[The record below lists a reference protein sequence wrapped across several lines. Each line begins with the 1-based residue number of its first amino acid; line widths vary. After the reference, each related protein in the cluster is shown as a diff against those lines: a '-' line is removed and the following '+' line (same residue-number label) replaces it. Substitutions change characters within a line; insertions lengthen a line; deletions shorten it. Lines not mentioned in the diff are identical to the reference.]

1 MQPVGPL
8 GERDPRR
15 LGGFEILGR
24 LGAGGQGVVYQ
35 GRSGGGTLVA
45 IKVLHEGLVS
55 GREDRSALAKE
66 LEVARRVAPFCT
78 AQIIA
83 ADLDG
88 DRPYVVSE
96 YVDGP
101 SLQQVVRSDGPRT
114 GNALHRL
121 SVATA
126 TALVAIHEAGIVHRD
141 FKPANVLIG
150 ADGPRVIDFGIARI
164 VEASTTVSGGLIGT
178 PAYMSPEQAAGRRVG
193 PPSDVFAWGAVM
205 AYAALGRPPFG
216 TGPLPAVIARITHAD
231 PDLGDLQGPM
241 RELILS
247 CLDKDPARRPTA
259 HALLMRL
266 IGASGRPALENG
278 PSEGSTP
285 RSPVPGGSATVS
297 SLPGGPAPVGS
308 RPGGEGPSTGTS
320 ASEMPRAETRRAQ
333 QPAAPPEPD
342 LSEPTRDPGPSR
354 YPSAPPDRLVA
365 ARPGRDFGMRR
376 WTWLAVAAGIVVVS
390 IVTSGFV
397 LLQNVRSDYYVGAE
411 DGKVVLYRG
420 TSQKVPGISLS
431 RKADQQPN
439 PPILL
444 ADLPQDLR
452 AQVAGT
458 YTVHGPSALDEL
470 RAQVCKYV
478 LTEEGGKVVIMKG
491 VGQPRCAA
499 RKIVNSDIPL
509 SGLSRPDA
517 AAVTNGSLA
526 FPGQQAAEAKLRE
539 LNDHLNA
546 CRTNPSG
553 QDCPNS

>member
-35 GRSGGGTLVA
+35 GRAGDGTLVA
-45 IKVLHEGLVS
+45 VKVLHDGLVS
-55 GREDRSALAKE
+55 GREDRGALAKE

-83 ADLDG
+83 ADLGG

-164 VEASTTVSGGLIGT
+164 IEASTTVSGGLIGT

-193 PPSDVFAWGAVM
+193 PPSDVFAWGSVM
-205 AYAALGRPPFG
+205 AFAALGRPPFG
-216 TGPLPAVIARITHAD
+216 TSPLPAVIARISHAD
-231 PDLGDLQGPM
+231 PDLGGLQGPM

-266 IGASGRPALENG
+266 VGASGRPAPENA
-278 PSEGSTP
+278 PSRSTAP
-285 RSPVPGGSATVS
+285 RPVLGGAAPGV
-297 SLPGGPAPVGS
+297 PAPASVS
-308 RPGGEGPSTGTS
+308 WQPGEEGPSTATP
-320 ASEMPRAETRRAQ
+320 ASGMPSVEMTQAP
-333 QPAAPPEPD
+333 QPAAPEQD
-342 LSEPTRDPGPSR
+342 LSEPTGDPDHVR
-354 YPSAPPDRLVA
+354 YPTMPPDRLVA
-365 ARPGRDFGMRR
+365 GRPGRGSGMRR

-390 IVTSGFV
+390 IVTAGSLFV
-397 LLQNVRSDYYVGAE
+397 YNVRNGYYIGAE
-411 DGKVVLYRG
+411 DGRVVLYRG
-420 TSQKVPGISLS
+420 TTQKVPGISMS

-452 AQVAGT
+452 TQVRDT
-458 YTVHGPSALDEL
+458 YTVDGPSALKALKD
-470 RAQVCKYV
+470 RVCRYI
-478 LTEEGGKVVIMKG
+478 LTEESGKVVVVKG
-491 VGQPRCAA
+491 RGQDSCEQK
-499 RKIVNSDIPL
+499 KIADSDIPVSEL
-509 SGLSRPDA
+509 PASDA
-517 AAVTNGSLA
+517 AAVTKGGLA
-526 FPGQQAAEAKLRE
+526 FIGQQSAEAKLTE
-539 LNDHLNA
+539 LKAHRDACKAND
-546 CRTNPSG
+546 PSIK
-553 QDCPNS
+553 DCPAS